1 MSQPAA
7 PQPATPRT
15 GLSTQAKARLAIV
28 FTMVAWGTLAPFV
41 RNIDLPSS
49 ELALYRAILAILLIG
64 AYLLV
69 TKQRI
74 PLRAIKKELPLL
86 VLSGVA
92 MGFNWIL
99 LFEAYRYTTV
109 ATATLCYYLAPVF
122 ISLAAPFVLKER
134 LTAKKLVCVII
145 AVFGMVPVSGILTA
159 GFELSELRGVALGTG
174 AALLYASVILLNKK
188 LAGISAMDRTMVQ
201 LGAAGGVLIPYVL
214 LTADLSS
221 LSCPASGL
229 WLLAVVAVV
238 HTGVAYV
245 LYFGAIPRLPAQT
258 SAMLSYLDP
267 VIAVLLSAVV
277 LREELTILTALGAV
291 MILGAAFLGE
301 VELKK
306 KQPVS

>member
-1 MSQPAA
+1 MRAKLEIVLA
-7 PQPATPRT
+7 MAVFGTI
-15 GLSTQAKARLAIV
+15 GL
-28 FTMVAWGTLAPFV
+28 FV
-41 RNIDLPSS
+41 RGIPLPSGVIAMS
-49 ELALYRAILAILLIG
+49 RGLVGAALLLVFSLARGKRPDGAAIRKNLVLLI
-64 AYLLV
+64 V
-69 TKQRI
+69 
-74 PLRAIKKELPLL
+74 
-86 VLSGVA
+86 SGGLI
-92 MGFNWIL
+92 GFNWIL

-122 ISLAAPFVLKER
+122 ISLAAPVVLKER
-134 LTAKKLVCVII
+134 LTAKKLVCILV
-145 AVFGMVPVSGILTA
+145 AVGGMVPVSGILTA

-214 LTADLSS
+214 LTTELSA

-277 LREELTILTALGAV
+277 LKEEMTLLTILGAV

-306 KQPVS
+306 KAVH

>member
-1 MSQPAA
+1 MRAKLEIVLA
-7 PQPATPRT
+7 MAVFGTI
-15 GLSTQAKARLAIV
+15 GL
-28 FTMVAWGTLAPFV
+28 FV
-41 RNIDLPSS
+41 REIPLPSGVIAMTRG
-49 ELALYRAILAILLIG
+49 LVGAALLLVFCLLRGKRPDSAAIRKNLLLLI
-64 AYLLV
+64 V
-69 TKQRI
+69 
-74 PLRAIKKELPLL
+74 
-86 VLSGVA
+86 SGGLI
-92 MGFNWIL
+92 GFNWIL

-214 LTADLSS
+214 LTVDLSS

-229 WLLAVVAVV
+229 WFLAVVAVV